1 MFIIKKKYFLI
12 IENINDINLSDIKRY
27 NKFLIIY
34 RNNKNI
40 INIEDLLNFRKKC
53 RLKLIKFFV
62 ANDLKLA
69 IKLKADG
76 IYLSSKNNDFKPLNI
91 KKNDFDIM
99 GSAHNLK
106 EINLKDKQNCK
117 YILLSKLFTVDYDKN
132 SPTLGLIKFN
142 KYAQYRKNKLIPL
155 GGIKLS
161 NLNSLRFVISEG
173 FAVLS
178 ELKKKPVK
186 IINRLF

>member
-1 MFIIKKKYFLI
+1 MFVFKKKYFLI

-91 KKNDFDIM
+91 KKIDFDII

-106 EINLKDKQNCK
+106 EINLKEKQNCK

-142 KYAQYRKNKLIPL
+142 KYTQYSKSKLIPL

-161 NLNSLRFVISEG
+161 NLSSLS
-173 FAVLS
+173 L
-178 ELKKKPVK
+178 
-186 IINRLF
+186 

>member
-1 MFIIKKKYFLI
+1 MFILKNKYFLI

-40 INIEDLLNFRKKC
+40 NNIKDLLNFRKKC
-53 RLKLIKFFV
+53 KLKFIKFFV

-69 IKLKADG
+69 IKLNADG
-76 IYLSSKNNDFKPLNI
+76 IYLSSKNKEFKPLNVRR
-91 KKNDFDIM
+91 NNFDII
-99 GSAHNLK
+99 GSAHNSKEIYLK
-106 EINLKDKQNCK
+106 EKQQCK
-117 YILLSKLFTVDYDKN
+117 YILLSKLFTVDYDKKAY
-132 SPTLGLIKFN
+132 TLGPVKFN
-142 KYAQYRKNKLIPL
+142 KFTQNSKNKLVPL

-161 NLNSLRFVISEG
+161 NLNYLKIIKSEG

-178 ELKKKPVK
+178 EIKKKPVK

>member
-1 MFIIKKKYFLI
+1 MFVFKKKYFLI

-40 INIEDLLNFRKKC
+40 INFEDLLNFRKKC

-62 ANDLKLA
+62 ANDLTLAVKLN
-69 IKLKADG
+69 ADG

-91 KKNDFDIM
+91 KKNDFGII
-99 GSAHNLK
+99 GSAHNLR

-142 KYAQYRKNKLIPL
+142 KYTQCSKRKLIPL
-155 GGIKLS
+155 GGIKLT
-161 NLNSLRFVISEG
+161 NLGRLKFINSEG

-178 ELKKKPVK
+178 EIKKKPAK